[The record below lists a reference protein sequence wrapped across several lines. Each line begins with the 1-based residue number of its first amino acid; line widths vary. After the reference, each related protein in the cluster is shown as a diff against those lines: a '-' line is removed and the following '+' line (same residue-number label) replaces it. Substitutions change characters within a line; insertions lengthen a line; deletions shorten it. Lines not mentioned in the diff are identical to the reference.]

1 MTTAIIDPTDRDFD
15 ATLEVNPKNDVG
27 FFGGIKLGYVFGT
40 GVVRPTVEGDF
51 FYNGFRGGADFTLR
65 DRFDD
70 VIGQRNVTT
79 WINTGSFMANFILR
93 FAPGNQK
100 FQPYAGAGVGV
111 YYAESAGVEVQD
123 PVTGRVPIN
132 TGGGASHADLAWQII
147 AGSDYYFN
155 PKMSAFI
162 EYKFLEYTSTQINTE
177 AESCSG
183 TTITRRGC
191 SLPLLGDR
199 SLSRGGRRTQNEAVT
214 KIAAEA
220 LAMLVF
226 QTVVKA
232 GFLVSFSKDNGL
244 AVSNCRRRAD
254 ESGKRIQKRD
264 CSSWRRSDIAGRLC
278 RASYETVH
286 HYESI
291 HFDQLDR

>member
-1 MTTAIIDPTDRDFD
+1 MKKSDALTTFLVGLLTIPLQAGTETYKQVAPPPPPPMYGLGFYGAIDAGANVYQDRGGDRFFSQNDPDRIGFGD
-15 ATLEVNPKNDVG
+15 TLEVSPKNDVG
-27 FFGGIKLGYVFGT
+27 FFGGIKLGYVFGS

-65 DRFDD
+65 DRFGDT
-70 VIGQRNVTT
+70 IGQRNVTT
-79 WINTGSFMANFILR
+79 WINTGAFMGNFILR

-162 EYKFLEYTSTQINTE
+162 EYKFLEYTSTQINTR
-177 AESCSG
+177 ESRVLG
-183 TTITRRGC
+183 QQ
-191 SLPLLGDR
+191 LLG
-199 SLSRGGRRTQNEAVT
+199 
-214 KIAAEA
+214 
-220 LAMLVF
+220 
-226 QTVVKA
+226 A
-232 GFLVSFSKDNGL
+232 GVRF
-244 AVSNCRRRAD
+244 
-254 ESGKRIQKRD
+254 
-264 CSSWRRSDIAGRLC
+264 
-278 RASYETVH
+278 
-286 HYESI
+286 
-291 HFDQLDR
+291 HF